1 MKENA
6 GSIPLAR
13 REGLV
18 IQELPDEV
26 LVYDRER
33 DKAHCLN
40 QTAALVWGYCDGK
53 TTVPTMARYLER
65 DLKTEAVDEKIVWY
79 ALNQL
84 SRDHLLDDGFVTPAI
99 IGGMTRRQ
107 MVHVLGVAAVI
118 AIPLV
123 TSILAPTP
131 AQAATCKPTGT
142 ACGGGAECCSG
153 QCPGTPAQCPGGTG
167 LANQC
172 C

>member
-6 GSIPLAR
+6 GSIPRAR

-40 QTAALVWGYCDGK
+40 QTAALIWGYCDGK
-53 TTVPTMARYLER
+53 TTVPMMAQHLER
-65 DLKTEAVDEKIVWY
+65 DLNANKVDEKIVWY
-79 ALNQL
+79 ALDQL
-84 SRDHLLDDGFVTPAI
+84 GKDHLLEEGFVAPSLL
-99 IGGMTRRQ
+99 GGMTRRQ
-107 MVHVLGVAAVI
+107 MVQALGVAAVI

-123 TSILAPTP
+123 TSIVAPTP
-131 AQAATCKPTGT
+131 AQASTCLPTGS
-142 ACGGGAECCSG
+142 ACSGPAQCCSG
-153 QCPGTPAQCPGGTG
+153 TCSIGPASCTPAQPAGF
-167 LANQC
+167 C

>member
-6 GSIPLAR
+6 GSIPRAR

-40 QTAALVWGYCDGK
+40 QTAALIWGYCDGR
-53 TTVPTMARYLER
+53 TTVPTMARHLER
-65 DLKTEAVDEKIVWY
+65 DLKTEVVDEKIVWY
-79 ALNQL
+79 ALDQL
-84 SRDHLLDDGFVTPAI
+84 SNDHLLEEGFVAPTLL
-99 IGGMTRRQ
+99 GGMTRRQ
-107 MVHVLGVAAVI
+107 MVRVMGIAAVI
-118 AIPLV
+118 AVPLV
-123 TSILAPTP
+123 TSMIAPTP
-131 AQAATCKPTGT
+131 AQAATCLTTGT
-142 ACGGGAECCSG
+142 ACSGPAQCCSG
-153 QCPGTPAQCPGGTG
+153 TCSVGPASCTPAQPAGF
-167 LANQC
+167 C

>member
-6 GSIPLAR
+6 GINPQAR

-53 TTVPTMARYLER
+53 TTVSTMARHLER
-65 DLKTEAVDEKIVWY
+65 DLSADVVDEKIVWY
-79 ALNQL
+79 ALDQL
-84 SRDHLLDDGFVTPAI
+84 SKDHLLDDGFVAPTMLS
-99 IGGMTRRQ
+99 GMSRRQ
-107 MVHVLGVAAVI
+107 MVRVMGIAAVI

-123 TSILAPTP
+123 TSIIAPTP
-131 AQAATCKPTGT
+131 AQAATGSPTG
-142 ACGGGAECCSG
+142 APCSSPAECLSFSCSTG
-153 QCPGTPAQCPGGTG
+153 PASCTPAQTAG
-167 LANQC
+167 LC

>member
-1 MKENA
+1 MKQNA
-6 GSIPLAR
+6 GSIPRAR

-40 QTAALVWGYCDGK
+40 QTAALVWGYCDGN
-53 TTVPTMARYLER
+53 TTVPTMARHLER
-65 DLKTEAVDEKIVWY
+65 DLKTDSVDEKIVWF

-84 SRDHLLDDGFVTPAI
+84 SKDHLLDDGFVPPAMLS
-99 IGGMTRRQ
+99 GMSRRQ
-107 MVHVLGVAAVI
+107 MVRVMGVAAVI
-118 AIPLV
+118 ALPLV
-123 TSILAPTP
+123 TSIIAPTP
-131 AQAATCKPTGT
+131 AQAATCLTTGSS
-142 ACGGGAECCSG
+142 CSSGSQCCSN
-153 QCPGTPAQCPGGTG
+153 QCPGTPNVCSPGSP
-167 LANQC
+167 ANTC

>member
-1 MKENA
+1 MKQNA
-6 GSIPLAR
+6 GSIPRAR

-53 TTVPTMARYLER
+53 TTVPTMARHLER
-65 DLKTEAVDEKIVWY
+65 DLKTTTVDEKIVWY

-84 SRDHLLDDGFVTPAI
+84 SKDHLLADDFVAPAMLS
-99 IGGMTRRQ
+99 GMSRRQ
-107 MVHVLGVAAVI
+107 MVRVMGVAAVI
-118 AIPLV
+118 ALPLV
-123 TSILAPTP
+123 TSIIAPTP
-131 AQAATCKPTGT
+131 AQAATCLATGSS
-142 ACGGGAECCSG
+142 CSSGAQCCSN
-153 QCPGTPAQCPGGTG
+153 QCPATPGACSPGS
-167 LANQC
+167 LANTC

>member
-6 GSIPLAR
+6 GIIPRAR

-40 QTAALVWGYCDGK
+40 QTAALVWGYCDGS
-53 TTVPTMARYLER
+53 TAVSTMARHLER
-65 DLKTEAVDEKIVWY
+65 DLKTTKVDEKIVWY
-79 ALNQL
+79 ALDQL
-84 SRDHLLDDGFVTPAI
+84 SKDHLLEDSIVPPTVL
-99 IGGMTRRQ
+99 GGMSRRQ
-107 MVHVLGVAAVI
+107 MVQALGVAAVI

-123 TSILAPTP
+123 TSIVAPTP
-131 AQAATCKPTGT
+131 AQAATCLPSGA
-142 ACGGGAECCSG
+142 ACPGGSATCCSG
-153 QCPGTPAQCPGGTG
+153 LCSAGTCA
-167 LANQC
+167 
-172 C
+172 